1 VLISLA
7 PSHLD
12 LGEEYG
18 RAGHLLAVSFSFGW
32 CSITGVG
39 RLIALLR
46 EACPTL
52 MCARSV
58 IKMMKTFTISWPA
71 VFLLDKYEQASF
83 FSWALLPWRQM
94 LPFFKMVVD
103 SNLNCS

>member
-7 PSHLD
+7 PSNLGH
-12 LGEEYG
+12 GEEYG
-18 RAGHLLAVSFSFGW
+18 TVGHLLAVSFSFGW

-52 MCARSV
+52 MRASSV

-83 FSWALLPWRQM
+83 FSRAILPWRHM
-94 LPFFKMVVD
+94 LQQSVFQ
-103 SNLNCS
+103 NGGGQ